1 MRSRAVSLLWLM
13 KVYGGIDCIDTIG
26 DRFSIR
32 AELPDAVMPALDWEA
47 NNSLWWKFLPP
58 IVVGYH
64 GGSIHFDESQM
75 KLNEEQGNTV
85 TPYSLYE
92 AQLRKRL
99 GAVPAWLNSL
109 Q

>member
-1 MRSRAVSLLWLM
+1 M
-13 KVYGGIDCIDTIG
+13 
-26 DRFSIR
+26 
-32 AELPDAVMPALDWEA
+32 
-47 NNSLWWKFLPP
+47 
-58 IVVGYH
+58 GYH

>member
-1 MRSRAVSLLWLM
+1 MLRILHSS
-13 KVYGGIDCIDTIG
+13 GGTTIL
-26 DRFSIR
+26 F
-32 AELPDAVMPALDWEA
+32 
-47 NNSLWWKFLPP
+47 
-58 IVVGYH
+58 
-64 GGSIHFDESQM
+64 GSIHFDESQM

>member
-1 MRSRAVSLLWLM
+1 
-13 KVYGGIDCIDTIG
+13 
-26 DRFSIR
+26 
-32 AELPDAVMPALDWEA
+32 
-47 NNSLWWKFLPP
+47 
-58 IVVGYH
+58 
-64 GGSIHFDESQM
+64 M

>member
-1 MRSRAVSLLWLM
+1 MPNHLADLTLWNFNA
-13 KVYGGIDCIDTIG
+13 KNNVADSPFIWWD
-26 DRFSIR
+26 
-32 AELPDAVMPALDWEA
+32 

>member
-1 MRSRAVSLLWLM
+1 MPNHLADLTLWNFNA
-13 KVYGGIDCIDTIG
+13 KNNVTDSPFIWWD
-26 DRFSIR
+26 S
-32 AELPDAVMPALDWEA
+32 
-47 NNSLWWKFLPP
+47 NSLWWKFLPP

-64 GGSIHFDESQM
+64 GGSINFNESQM
-75 KLNEEQGNTV
+75 KLNEEQGKAV